1 MPITGVKIKG
11 LSCFT
16 TEFCGFDE
24 FKLINVII
32 GRNNTGKSQLL
43 KVVQSL
49 CSPDRTK
56 SRLPASYRF
65 TGTFDEG
72 TLQGVF
78 SNSQRSGALGVPNTE
93 SNWTFH
99 GLRFVDTPVSWIEN
113 AHELVSELSH
123 RVKERPDAG
132 GRILPH
138 QVNEATEMELSKAVS
153 RLRGPFADKVLRHM
167 LADRD
172 IRNEP
177 AAAKLAL
184 RSDGQGAT
192 NIIRDH
198 LIRADN
204 IMVTR
209 RLIQS
214 DLRSALNH
222 IFGPDGSFSAI
233 SVHEQAGGEW
243 EIFLEEALKGL
254 VPLSSSGSGLKT
266 VILVLLSLLIVP
278 VLEGKT
284 AGDYVFAFEELENNL
299 HPSLLRRLLKYID
312 EFAVENGCTIFL
324 TTHSSATLDQFS
336 RSDRAQFVRVSHDG
350 TAASTQTI
358 LAHFDHS
365 QVVGDLGA
373 RASDILQANGIIWV
387 EGPSDA
393 IYLNHWI
400 ETFSE
405 GSLLEGRDYAC
416 AFYGGSLLARTSFV
430 DPTAPNPEALIQLIR
445 LNRNAALVCDSDRS
459 SKGATLKPRVVK
471 AQEEIAK
478 LPDGYMW
485 VTAGKEIESY
495 LPGSVI
501 GKALGMKAD
510 PIDPAQFE
518 LFFPS
523 ASKTKKGDS
532 YVEAKLNRASIDKI
546 ELALASREHTTSAI
560 MAPRFDW
567 AKRMQELVAT
577 IRKWND

>member
-43 KVVQSL
+43 KIIQSL
-49 CSPDRTK
+49 CSPDHTK

-65 TGTFDEG
+65 TGTFDEV
-72 TLQGVF
+72 TLQGIF
-78 SNSQRSGALGVPNTE
+78 ANSQRSGALGVPNTD

-113 AHELVSELSH
+113 AHGSVNDLSH
-123 RVKERPDAG
+123 QAKEMSDAL
-132 GRILPH
+132 GRILSH
-138 QVNEATEMELSKAVS
+138 QVNEATEMELAKAAS
-153 RLRGPFADKVLRHM
+153 RLKSPFTDKIFRHM

-209 RLIQS
+209 RRIQ
-214 DLRSALNH
+214 DELRGALNH

-233 SVHEQAGGEW
+233 SVQQHEEGEW
-243 EIFLEEALKGL
+243 EIFLEEAEKGL
-254 VPLSSSGSGLKT
+254 IPLSSSGSGLKT
-266 VILVLLSLLIVP
+266 VILVLLNLLVIP
-278 VLEGKT
+278 TLENK
-284 AGDYVFAFEELENNL
+284 AASDYVFAFEELENNL
-299 HPSLLRRLLKYID
+299 HPALLRRLLRFID
-312 EFAVENGCTIFL
+312 GFADEHQCPIFL

-336 RSDRAQFVRVSHDG
+336 RSDHAQFVRVSHDG
-350 TAASTQTI
+350 TAASTQSI
-358 LAHFDHS
+358 SAHFDHS

-416 AFYGGSLLARTSFV
+416 AFYGGSLLSRTTLS
-430 DPTAPNPEALIQLIR
+430 DPTAANPELIKLIQ
-445 LNRNAALVCDSDRS
+445 LNRNAAMVCDSDRS
-459 SKGATLKPRVVK
+459 SKSSSLKKRVLK
-471 AQEEIAK
+471 AQEEMAK
-478 LPDGYMW
+478 LRNGYMW
-485 VTAGKEIESY
+485 VTAGKEIETY

-501 GKALGMKAD
+501 GKALSLKAD
-510 PIDPAQFE
+510 PVDPAQFE

-523 ASKTKKGDS
+523 ASKSKKGDS
-532 YVEAKLNRASIDKI
+532 YVEAKLNRASIDKV

-567 AKRMQELVAT
+567 AERMRELVAT
-577 IRKWND
+577 IRTWND

>member
-1 MPITGVKIKG
+1 MPITGVEIKG

-43 KVVQSL
+43 KIVQSL

-56 SRLPASYRF
+56 SRLPATYRF
-65 TGTFDEG
+65 TGTFDEA
-72 TLQGVF
+72 TLQGIF
-78 SNSQRSGALGVPNTE
+78 ANSQRSGALGVPNTE

-123 RVKERPDAG
+123 RAKERPDAW

-138 QVNEATEMELSKAVS
+138 QVNDATEVELNKAVS
-153 RLRGPFADKVLRHM
+153 RLRGPFADKVFRHM

-204 IMVTR
+204 IMATR
-209 RLIQS
+209 RLVQS
-214 DLRSALNH
+214 ELRAALNH

-233 SVHEQAGGEW
+233 SVQQHEDGEW
-243 EIFLEEALKGL
+243 EIFLEEAEKGL
-254 VPLSSSGSGLKT
+254 IPLSSSGSGLKT
-266 VILVLLSLLIVP
+266 VILVLLNLLVIP
-278 VLEGKT
+278 TLENK
-284 AGDYVFAFEELENNL
+284 AASEYVFAFEELENNL
-299 HPSLLRRLLKYID
+299 HPALLRRLLRFID
-312 EFAVENGCTIFL
+312 GFAVEHQCPIFL

-336 RSDRAQFVRVSHDG
+336 RSDHAQFVRVSHDG

-358 LAHFDHS
+358 SAHFDHS

-400 ETFSE
+400 ETFSK

-416 AFYGGSLLARTSFV
+416 AFYGGSLLARTSFR
-430 DPTAPNPEALIQLIR
+430 DPTTPNPEELIQLIR

-459 SKGATLKPRVVK
+459 SKGAALKPRVLK

-478 LPDGYMW
+478 LPGGYMW
-485 VTAGKEIESY
+485 VTAGKEIETY

-510 PIDPAQFE
+510 PVDPAQFE

-523 ASKTKKGDS
+523 ASKSKTGDS
-532 YVEAKLNRASIDKI
+532 YVEAKLNRASIDKV

-567 AKRMQELVAT
+567 TKRMQELVVT

>member
-43 KVVQSL
+43 RLVQSL
-49 CSPDRTK
+49 CSPDRSK

-72 TLQGVF
+72 VLQGVF
-78 SNSQRSGALGVPNTE
+78 VNSQRSSALGVPGNE

-99 GLRFVDTPVSWIEN
+99 GLRYVDTPVSWIEN
-113 AHELVSELSH
+113 TDDVVNELSH
-123 RVKERPDAG
+123 EAKEKPDAW
-132 GRILPH
+132 GRALPYR
-138 QVNEATEMELSKAVS
+138 VNEATEMELSKAVR
-153 RLRGPFADKVLRHM
+153 RLQGPFADKVFRHM

-177 AAAKLAL
+177 ASTRLTL
-184 RSDGQGAT
+184 GSDGQGAT

-198 LIRADN
+198 LIWAEN

-214 DLRSALNH
+214 DLRGALNH

-233 SVHEQAGGEW
+233 SVHERASGDW

-254 VPLSSSGSGLKT
+254 IPLSSSGSGLKT
-266 VILVLLSLLIVP
+266 VILVLLNLLIVP
-278 VLEGKT
+278 VLEGK
-284 AGDYVFAFEELENNL
+284 AASDYVFAFEELENNL

-312 EFAVENGCTIFL
+312 EFAVENGCTIFF

-336 RSDRAQFVRVSHDG
+336 RSAHAQFVRVSHDG
-350 TAASTQTI
+350 AAASTQTI
-358 LAHFDHS
+358 SAHFDHS

-393 IYLNHWI
+393 IYLNTWI
-400 ETFSE
+400 EIFSG
-405 GSLLEGRDYAC
+405 GSVLEGRDYAC
-416 AFYGGSLLARTSFV
+416 AFYGGSLLARTSFE
-430 DPTAPNPEALIQLIR
+430 DPTEPNPGELIQLLR

-459 SKGATLKPRVVK
+459 SKSSALKPRVIK
-471 AQEEIAK
+471 AQEEVAK
-478 LPDGYMW
+478 LPNGCVW
-485 VTAGKEIESY
+485 ITAGKEIETY

-501 GKALGMKAD
+501 GRALAMKYD
-510 PIDPAQFE
+510 PLDPAQFE

-523 ASKTKKGDS
+523 ASKAKKGAS
-532 YVEAKLNRASIDKI
+532 YVEAKLNRASIDKV
-546 ELALASREHTTSAI
+546 ELALASRGHTTSAN
-560 MAPRFDW
+560 MGERFDW
-567 AKRMQELVAT
+567 TERMKVLVST
-577 IRKWND
+577 IQKWNV

>member
-24 FKLINVII
+24 FKLINVVI

-43 KVVQSL
+43 KIVQSL
-49 CSPDRTK
+49 CSHDHIK

-65 TGTFDEG
+65 TGTFDEE
-72 TLQGVF
+72 TLQGIF
-78 SNSQRSGALGVPNTE
+78 ANSQRSGSLGVPANET
-93 SNWTFH
+93 NWTYH
-99 GLRFVDTPVSWIEN
+99 GLRFVDTPVSWIES
-113 AHELVSELSH
+113 APGLVDVDSH
-123 RVKERPDAG
+123 QAKEILGRWDRV
-132 GRILPH
+132 LPY
-138 QVNEATEMELSKAVS
+138 QTNEATMLELAKAAS
-153 RLRGPFADKVLRHM
+153 RLRSPFAHKIFRHM

-177 AAAKLAL
+177 ASTKLSL

-198 LIRADN
+198 LIRAEN

-209 RLIQS
+209 HLIQS
-214 DLRSALNH
+214 ELRGALNH

-233 SVHEQAGGEW
+233 SVQQHEYGEW
-243 EIFLEEALKGL
+243 EIYLEEAFKGL

-266 VILVLLSLLIVP
+266 AILVLLNLLVVP
-278 VLEGKT
+278 TLESKK
-284 AGDYVFAFEELENNL
+284 ASDYVFAFEELENNL
-299 HPSLLRRLLKYID
+299 HPALLRRLLRFIYDYAI
-312 EFAVENGCTIFL
+312 EHQCPVYL

-336 RSDRAQFVRVSHDG
+336 RSEHSQFVRVSHDG

-358 LAHFDHS
+358 SAHFDHS

-400 ETFSE
+400 ETFSDGE
-405 GSLLEGRDYAC
+405 ILEGRDYAC
-416 AFYGGSLLARTSFV
+416 AFYGGSLLARTSFG
-430 DPTAPNPEALIQLIR
+430 DPTAPNPDELIKLIS
-445 LNRNAALVCDSDRS
+445 LNRNAALVCDSDKS
-459 SKGATLKPRVVK
+459 SKGSALKPRVLK

-478 LPDGYMW
+478 LSDGYMW

-495 LPGSVI
+495 LPGPVI
-501 GKALGMKAD
+501 GKALGMKYD
-510 PIDPAQFE
+510 PVDPAQFD

-523 ASKTKKGDS
+523 AGKSRKGGS
-532 YVEAKLNRASIDKI
+532 YVETALNRASIDKV
-546 ELALASREHTTSAI
+546 ELALASREHTTSAN
-560 MAPRFDW
+560 MGARFDW
-567 AKRMQELVAT
+567 TERMQELVET
-577 IRKWND
+577 IRRWNN

>member
-1 MPITGVKIKG
+1 MPIIGVKIKG

-43 KVVQSL
+43 RLISSL
-49 CSPDRTK
+49 CSTDRSK
-56 SRLPASYRF
+56 GRLAATYRF
-65 TGTFDEG
+65 SGAFDEG
-72 TLQGVF
+72 TLRGIFLENV
-78 SNSQRSGALGVPNTE
+78 SGGGLRGNH
-93 SNWTFH
+93 WTDH
-99 GLRFVDTPVSWIEN
+99 GLRFADAAVTWTEDSNRLVGDLSTTPSGFD
-113 AHELVSELSH
+113 AY
-123 RVKERPDAG
+123 RRPSAYGPLDAARG
-132 GRILPH
+132 LLEKVTSRIPYPYHGR
-138 QVNEATEMELSKAVS
+138 Q
-153 RLRGPFADKVLRHM
+153 FRHI

-172 IRNEP
+172 VRNE
-177 AAAKLAL
+177 AADASLSL

-209 RLIQS
+209 RLIQNE
-214 DLRSALNH
+214 LRGALNH

-233 SVHEQAGGEW
+233 SVQQHEDGEW

-254 VPLSSSGSGLKT
+254 IPLSSSGSGLKT
-266 VILVLLSLLIVP
+266 VILVLLNLLVIP
-278 VLEGKT
+278 TLET
-284 AGDYVFAFEELENNL
+284 RAASDYVFAFEELENNL
-299 HPSLLRRLLKYID
+299 HPALLRRLLRFID
-312 EFAVENGCTIFL
+312 EFAVEYRCPIFL

-336 RSDRAQFVRVSHDG
+336 RSDHAQFVRVSHDG

-358 LAHFDHS
+358 SAHFDHS

-405 GSLLEGRDYAC
+405 GTLLEGRDYAC
-416 AFYGGSLLARTSFV
+416 AFYGGSLLARTSFG
-430 DPTAPNPEALIQLIR
+430 DPTAPNPEELIQLIR

-459 SKGATLKPRVVK
+459 SKVTALKPRVVK

-478 LPDGYMW
+478 LADGYMW
-485 VTAGKEIESY
+485 VTAGKEIETY

-510 PIDPAQFE
+510 PVDPAQFE

-523 ASKTKKGDS
+523 ATKSKKGDS
-532 YVEAKLNRASIDKI
+532 YVEAKLNRASIDKV
-546 ELALASREHTTSAI
+546 ELALASREHTTPAK
-560 MAPRFDW
+560 MGARFDW
-567 AKRMQELVAT
+567 TERMKALLST
-577 IRKWND
+577 IQKWNA

>member
-43 KVVQSL
+43 KIVQSL
-49 CSPDRTK
+49 CSADRAK
-56 SRLPASYRF
+56 SRLPASYQF
-65 TGTFDEG
+65 FGTYDQS
-72 TLQGVF
+72 TLEVSF
-78 SNSQRSGALGVPNTE
+78 PSSTRSGALGVPRFETQ
-93 SNWTFH
+93 WTYH
-99 GLRFVDTPVSWIEN
+99 GKRFVDTPVSWIEDTHGQIDHFQYQAAYSKTQQRGVDYVLN
-113 AHELVSELSH
+113 DRAELEL
-123 RVKERPDAG
+123 A
-132 GRILPH
+132 
-138 QVNEATEMELSKAVS
+138 KAAS
-153 RLRGPFADKVLRHM
+153 RLAFPFTNCQFRHM

-172 IRNEP
+172 VRHEQSDST
-177 AAAKLAL
+177 LSL
-184 RSDGQGAT
+184 GSDGRGAT

-204 IMVTR
+204 IMKTLGIV
-209 RLIQS
+209 QGV
-214 DLRSALNH
+214 RSALNL
-222 IFGPDGSFSAI
+222 IFGTDGTFSAI
-233 SVHEQAGGEW
+233 SVQQHQNGDW
-243 EIFLEEALKGL
+243 EIFLEEANKGL
-254 VPLSSSGSGLKT
+254 IPLSSSGSGLKT
-266 VILVLLSLLIVP
+266 VILVLLNLLVVP
-278 VLEGKT
+278 TLEGRT
-284 AGDYVFAFEELENNL
+284 AGEYVFAFEELENNL
-299 HPSLLRRLLKYID
+299 HPALLRRLLKYID
-312 EFAVENGCTIFL
+312 EFAVKNGCSIFL

-336 RSDRAQFVRVSHDG
+336 RSDHAQFVRVSHDG

-358 LAHFDHS
+358 SAHFDHS

-400 ETFSE
+400 DTFSE
-405 GSLLEGRDYAC
+405 GTLLEGRDYAC
-416 AFYGGSLLARTSFV
+416 AFYGGSLLARTSFD
-430 DPTAPNPEALIQLIR
+430 DPTAPNPEELIQLLR

-459 SKGATLKPRVVK
+459 SKGAALKPRVVK

-478 LPDGYMW
+478 LADGYMW
-485 VTAGKEIESY
+485 VTAGKEIETY

-510 PIDPAQFE
+510 PVDPVQFE

-523 ASKTKKGDS
+523 ASKSKKGDS
-532 YVEAKLNRASIDKI
+532 YVEAKLNRASIDKV
-546 ELALASREHTTSAI
+546 ELALASREYTTSAI

-567 AKRMQELVAT
+567 AERMRELVAT

>member
-72 TLQGVF
+72 TLQGIF

-93 SNWTFH
+93 SNWTYH
-99 GLRFVDTPVSWIEN
+99 GLRFVDMPVSWIEN
-113 AHELVSELSH
+113 AHGLVDDLSH
-123 RVKERPDAG
+123 QAKERSDAW
-132 GRILPH
+132 GRTLSH
-138 QVNEATEMELSKAVS
+138 QVNEAAEMELAKAVS
-153 RLRGPFADKVLRHM
+153 RLKSPFADKIFRHM

-177 AAAKLAL
+177 AGAKLDL
-184 RSDGQGAT
+184 RPDGQGAT

-198 LIRADN
+198 MIRADD

-214 DLRSALNH
+214 DLRAALNH

-243 EIFLEEALKGL
+243 EIFLEEDFKGL

-266 VILVLLSLLIVP
+266 VILVLLNLLIVP
-278 VLEGKT
+278 ALESKK
-284 AGDYVFAFEELENNL
+284 ARDYVFAFEELENNL

-336 RSDRAQFVRVSHDG
+336 RSDHAQFVRVSHDG

-358 LAHFDHS
+358 SAHFDHS

-416 AFYGGSLLARTSFV
+416 AFYGGSLLSRTTLS
-430 DPTAPNPEALIQLIR
+430 DPTAANPELIKLIQ
-445 LNRNAALVCDSDRS
+445 LNRNAAMVCDSDRS
-459 SKGATLKPRVVK
+459 SKSSSLKKRVLK
-471 AQEEIAK
+471 AQEEMAK
-478 LPDGYMW
+478 LRNGYMW
-485 VTAGKEIESY
+485 VTAGKEIETY

-501 GKALGMKAD
+501 GKALGMKVD
-510 PIDPAQFE
+510 PVDPAQFE

-523 ASKTKKGDS
+523 ASKSKKGDS
-532 YVEAKLNRASIDKI
+532 YVEAKLNRANIDKV

-567 AKRMQELVAT
+567 AKRMQELVTT

>member
-1 MPITGVKIKG
+1 MPITGVKIKS

-16 TEFCGFDE
+16 TELCGFDE

-49 CSPDRTK
+49 CSPDRNK
-56 SRLPASYRF
+56 SRLPASYRL
-65 TGTFDEG
+65 TGTFDEVA
-72 TLQGVF
+72 LQSVF
-78 SNSQRSGALGVPNTE
+78 ANSHRSSALGVPNTE

-99 GLRFVDTPVSWIEN
+99 GLRFVDTPVSWIES
-113 AHELVSELSH
+113 AHEVVNELSYQA
-123 RVKERPDAG
+123 KERPDAW
-132 GRILPH
+132 GRTLPH
-138 QVNEATEMELSKAVS
+138 PVNEATEVELSKAVR
-153 RLRGPFADKVLRHM
+153 RLRGPFADKVFRHM

-177 AAAKLAL
+177 AAANLAL
-184 RSDGQGAT
+184 GSDGQGAT

-209 RLIQS
+209 RLVQS
-214 DLRSALNH
+214 ELRGALNH
-222 IFGPDGSFSAI
+222 VFGPDGSFSAI
-233 SVHEQAGGEW
+233 SVHQQSTGEW

-266 VILVLLSLLIVP
+266 VILVLLNLLIVP
-278 VLEGKT
+278 MLEGKV
-284 AGDYVFAFEELENNL
+284 ASDYVFAFEELENNL

-312 EFAVENGCTIFL
+312 EFAVENGCTIFF

-336 RSDRAQFVRVSHDG
+336 RSDHAQFVRVSHDG

-358 LAHFDHS
+358 SAHFDHS

-373 RASDILQANGIIWV
+373 RASDILQSNGIIWV

-393 IYLNHWI
+393 IYLNYWI
-400 ETFSE
+400 EMFSA
-405 GSLLEGRDYAC
+405 GSILEGRDYAC
-416 AFYGGSLLARTSFV
+416 AFYGGSLLARTSFG
-430 DPTAPNPEALIQLIR
+430 DPTGPNPEELIQLLR

-459 SKGATLKPRVVK
+459 SRASTLKPRVIK
-471 AQEEIAK
+471 AQEEVAQ
-478 LPDGYMW
+478 LPNGYAW
-485 VTAGKEIESY
+485 VTAGKEIETY

-501 GKALGMKAD
+501 GKALAMKSD
-510 PIDPAQFE
+510 PPDPAQFE

-523 ASKTKKGDS
+523 ASKAKKGAS
-532 YVEAKLNRASIDKI
+532 YVEAKLNRATIDKV
-546 ELALASREHTTSAI
+546 ELALACREHTTSAN
-560 MAPRFDW
+560 MGARFDW
-567 AKRMQELVAT
+567 AERMKALIST
-577 IRKWND
+577 IHKWNA

>member
-43 KVVQSL
+43 RLVSSL
-49 CSPDRTK
+49 CSVDRSK
-56 SRLPASYRF
+56 GRLAATYQFS
-65 TGTFDEG
+65 GAFDEG
-72 TLQGVF
+72 
-78 SNSQRSGALGVPNTE
+78 
-93 SNWTFH
+93 
-99 GLRFVDTPVSWIEN
+99 GLRGIFLDNTSGGGLRGNHWTDHGRRFTDAPVTWTEDSSRLVNDLSTTP
-113 AHELVSELSH
+113 SELDQYG
-123 RVKERPDAG
+123 RPSSYASLDA
-132 GRILPH
+132 
-138 QVNEATEMELSKAVS
+138 V
-153 RLRGPFADKVLRHM
+153 RGHLDKVTSRIPYPYHGRQFRHI

-172 IRNEP
+172 IRNE
-177 AAAKLAL
+177 AADTSLSL

-192 NIIRDH
+192 NVIRDH

-214 DLRSALNH
+214 ELRGALNR

-233 SVHEQAGGEW
+233 SVQQHEDGEW

-254 VPLSSSGSGLKT
+254 IPLSSSGSGLKT
-266 VILVLLSLLIVP
+266 VILVLLNLLVIP
-278 VLEGKT
+278 TLENR
-284 AGDYVFAFEELENNL
+284 AANDYVFAFEELENNL
-299 HPSLLRRLLKYID
+299 HPALLRRLLRFID
-312 EFAVENGCTIFL
+312 EFAVEHRCPIFL

-336 RSDRAQFVRVSHDG
+336 RSDHAQFVRVSHDG

-358 LAHFDHS
+358 SAHFDHS

-373 RASDILQANGIIWV
+373 RASDILQANGIVWV

-400 ETFSE
+400 EIFSE
-405 GSLLEGRDYAC
+405 GNLLEGRDYAC
-416 AFYGGSLLARTSFV
+416 AFYGGSLLARTSFG
-430 DPTAPNPEALIQLIR
+430 DPTTSNPEELIQLIR

-459 SKGATLKPRVVK
+459 SKGAALKPRVLK
-471 AQEEIAK
+471 AQEEMAK
-478 LPDGYMW
+478 LATGYMW
-485 VTAGKEIESY
+485 VTAGKEIETY

-510 PIDPAQFE
+510 PVDPAQFE

-523 ASKTKKGDS
+523 TSKSKKGTS
-532 YVEAKLNRASIDKI
+532 YVEDKLDRTTVDKVT
-546 ELALASREHTTSAI
+546 LALASREHTTSAV
-560 MAPRFDW
+560 MATRFDW
-567 AKRMQELVAT
+567 TERMQVLVAT

>member
-43 KVVQSL
+43 KLIQSL
-49 CSPDRTK
+49 CSPDRAKT
-56 SRLPASYRF
+56 RLPATYRF
-65 TGTFDEG
+65 TGTFDESA
-72 TLQGVF
+72 LQGFFV
-78 SNSQRSGALGVPNTE
+78 NGHRSSALGVPAGET
-93 SNWTFH
+93 NWSYH
-99 GLRFVDTPVSWIEN
+99 GQRFVDTAVSWLDSAYGVEEPVYQ
-113 AHELVSELSH
+113 ARPTDAYGRTSLHE
-123 RVKERPDAG
+123 P
-132 GRILPH
+132 
-138 QVNEATEMELSKAVS
+138 NEAAQIELSKTVA
-153 RLRGPFADKVLRHM
+153 LLTTPFADKSFRHL

-172 IRNEP
+172 IQNEP
-177 AAAKLAL
+177 AAGQLL
-184 RSDGQGAT
+184 LGSDGRGAT
-192 NIIRDH
+192 NIIRSH
-198 LIRADN
+198 LIRSSN

-209 RLIQS
+209 HLIQTE
-214 DLRSALNH
+214 LKGALNH
-222 IFGPDGSFSAI
+222 IFGPDGSFTSI
-233 SVHEQAGGEW
+233 SVQEHDGGDW
-243 EIFLEEALKGL
+243 EIYLEEAFKGL
-254 VPLSSSGSGLKT
+254 IPLSSSGSGLKT
-266 VILVLLSLLIVP
+266 VILVLLNLLIVP
-278 VLEGKT
+278 VLEGKS
-284 AGDYVFAFEELENNL
+284 ASDYVFAFEELENNL
-299 HPSLLRRLLKYID
+299 HPSLLRRLLKFID

-324 TTHSSATLDQFS
+324 TTHSSSTLDQFS
-336 RSDRAQFVRVSHDG
+336 RSDHAQFVRVSHDG
-350 TAASTQTI
+350 KAASTQTI
-358 LAHFDHS
+358 SAHFDHS

-416 AFYGGSLLARTSFV
+416 AFYGGSLLSRTTLS
-430 DPTAPNPEALIQLIR
+430 DPTAANPELIKLIQ
-445 LNRNAALVCDSDRS
+445 LNRNAAMVCDSDRS
-459 SKGATLKPRVVK
+459 SKSSSLKKRVLK
-471 AQEEIAK
+471 AKEEMAK
-478 LPDGYMW
+478 LRNGYMW
-485 VTAGKEIESY
+485 VTAGKEIETY

-510 PIDPAQFE
+510 PVDPAQFE

-523 ASKTKKGDS
+523 ASKSKKGDS
-532 YVEAKLNRASIDKI
+532 YVEAKLNRAGIDKV

>member
-43 KVVQSL
+43 KIVQSL

-72 TLQGVF
+72 TLQGIF

-93 SNWTFH
+93 SNWTYH
-99 GLRFVDTPVSWIEN
+99 GLRFVDMPVSWIEN
-113 AHELVSELSH
+113 AHGLVDDLSH
-123 RVKERPDAG
+123 QAKERSDAW
-132 GRILPH
+132 GRILSH
-138 QVNEATEMELSKAVS
+138 QVNDAAEMELAKSVS
-153 RLRGPFADKVLRHM
+153 RLKSPFADKIFRHM

-177 AAAKLAL
+177 AGAKLAL
-184 RSDGQGAT
+184 RPDGQGAT

-198 LIRADN
+198 MIRADN

-214 DLRSALNH
+214 DLRAALNH

-243 EIFLEEALKGL
+243 EIFLEEAFKGL

-266 VILVLLSLLIVP
+266 VILVLLNLLIVP
-278 VLEGKT
+278 ALESKK
-284 AGDYVFAFEELENNL
+284 ASDYVFAFEELENNL

-336 RSDRAQFVRVSHDG
+336 RSDHAQFVRVLHDW

-358 LAHFDHS
+358 SAHFDHS
-365 QVVGDLGA
+365 QVVGELGA
-373 RASDILQANGIIWV
+373 RASDILQANGIVWV

-393 IYLNHWI
+393 IYLNRWI
-400 ETFSE
+400 EVFSE
-405 GSLLEGRDYAC
+405 GRLLEGRDYAC
-416 AFYGGSLLARTSFV
+416 AFYGGSLLARTSFD
-430 DPTAPNPEALIQLIR
+430 DPTAPNPQELIQLIR

-459 SKGATLKPRVVK
+459 SKRAELKPRVLK
-471 AQEEIAK
+471 AQEEIAS
-478 LPDGYMW
+478 LPGGYMW
-485 VTAGKEIESY
+485 VTAGKEIETY

-501 GKALGMKAD
+501 GKALRMKAD
-510 PIDPAQFE
+510 PVDPAQFE

-523 ASKTKKGDS
+523 ASKSKKGDS
-532 YVEAKLNRASIDKI
+532 YVEAKLNRASIDKV
-546 ELALASREHTTSAI
+546 ELALASREHTTSAT
-560 MAPRFDW
+560 MATRFDW
-567 AKRMQELVAT
+567 TERMKALVGT
-577 IRKWND
+577 IEKWNA

>member
-43 KVVQSL
+43 KIVQSL
-49 CSPDRTK
+49 CSLDRTK

-72 TLQGVF
+72 TLQGIF

-93 SNWTFH
+93 SNWTYH
-99 GLRFVDTPVSWIEN
+99 GLRFVDMPVSWIEN
-113 AHELVSELSH
+113 AHGLVDDLSH
-123 RVKERPDAG
+123 QAKERSDAW
-132 GRILPH
+132 GRILSH
-138 QVNEATEMELSKAVS
+138 QVNEAAEMELAKAVS
-153 RLRGPFADKVLRHM
+153 RLKSPFADKIFRHM

-177 AAAKLAL
+177 AGAKLAL
-184 RSDGQGAT
+184 RPDGQGAT

-209 RLIQS
+209 RLIQ
-214 DLRSALNH
+214 DELRGALNH

-233 SVHEQAGGEW
+233 SVQQHEDGEW
-243 EIFLEEALKGL
+243 EIFLEEAEKGL
-254 VPLSSSGSGLKT
+254 IPLSSSGSGLKT
-266 VILVLLSLLIVP
+266 VILVLLNLLVIP
-278 VLEGKT
+278 TLENK
-284 AGDYVFAFEELENNL
+284 AASDYVFAFEELENNL
-299 HPSLLRRLLKYID
+299 HPALLRRLLRFID
-312 EFAVENGCTIFL
+312 GFAVEHQCPIFL

-336 RSDRAQFVRVSHDG
+336 RSDHAQFVRVSHDG
-350 TAASTQTI
+350 TAATTQTI
-358 LAHFDHS
+358 SAHFDHS

-405 GSLLEGRDYAC
+405 GRLLEGRDYAC
-416 AFYGGSLLARTSFV
+416 AFYGGSLLARTSFL
-430 DPTAPNPEALIQLIR
+430 DPTGPNPEELIQLLR

-459 SKGATLKPRVVK
+459 SKGAALKPRVIK

-478 LPDGYMW
+478 LPGGYMW
-485 VTAGKEIESY
+485 VTAGKEIETY
-495 LPGSVI
+495 LPGSVV

-510 PIDPAQFE
+510 PVDPAQFE

-523 ASKTKKGDS
+523 ASKSKKGDS
-532 YVEAKLNRASIDKI
+532 YVEAKLNRASIDKV
-546 ELALASREHTTSAI
+546 ELALASREHTTSTN
-560 MAPRFDW
+560 MGTRFDW
-567 AKRMQELVAT
+567 TERMKALVGT
-577 IRKWND
+577 IEKWNA